1 MLISKVQAVYSLKLI
16 LQFVRRHALLNVRSF
31 TFESA
36 SFLLPDWY
44 YSCKNST
51 AKFHHRL
58 STWIMVCFFFWFKKY
73 FGVCVFCV
81 NACFFLYLFTVPSS
95 EIHFLQG
102 RVFSFCVF
110 SILCRHLHKFELL
123 WSLAQNCHILQEKV
137 CSFCAFCVNSCM
149 LGTFCGP

>member
-16 LQFVRRHALLNVRSF
+16 LQFVRRHALLNVRSL

-73 FGVCVFCV
+73 FCVCVFCV
-81 NACFFLYLFTVPSS
+81 NACFFCT
-95 EIHFLQG
+95 FLQSLVQKFTFCKEEFS
-102 RVFSFCVF
+102 VFVYFQFCVDTYT
-110 SILCRHLHKFELL
+110 
-123 WSLAQNCHILQEKV
+123 SLN
-137 CSFCAFCVNSCM
+137 FY
-149 LGTFCGP
+149 GP